1 MTETIF
7 KEFYAKKKNFLRKY
21 ICYPIHRVLCN
32 FKKTKTQE
40 KQNTKILS
48 SSSCEYLISKLNLK
62 KWKCLIPLLNELH

>member
-32 FKKTKTQE
+32 FKKNNIQKQKQKKNKTQ
-40 KQNTKILS
+40 K
-48 SSSCEYLISKLNLK
+48 SCLALPANI
-62 KWKCLIPLLNELH
+62 